1 MRRTGMIMSC
11 VFTIVGALIALFVWN
26 GGDGS
31 DSSLAQASTG
41 ELLAVLGLFVV
52 PPLTFVV
59 MIAEQ
64 HYAGRSRV
72 D

>member
-11 VFTIVGALIALFVWN
+11 VFTIVGALIALFAWH
-26 GGDGS
+26 GG

-64 HYAGRSRV
+64 RYASRSRL